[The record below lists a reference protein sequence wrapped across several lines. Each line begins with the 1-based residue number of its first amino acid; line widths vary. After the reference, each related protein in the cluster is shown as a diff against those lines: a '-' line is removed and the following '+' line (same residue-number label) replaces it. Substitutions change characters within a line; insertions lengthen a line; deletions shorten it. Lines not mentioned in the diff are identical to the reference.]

1 MKFHTVFDVLG
12 YILSITVSR
21 ENCLR
26 KRSEYLIILL
36 LYAKWCD
43 ILGGKKANTPNRV
56 FIAFDLG
63 ETNVYL
69 GGNIGGAGKLKQ
81 KIQKERFQWLKDS
94 GLDLGEDPEASPM
107 SSKGGQGYGHCSETI
122 PLVVKML

>member
-12 YILSITVSR
+12 YYLSIIVSR

-26 KRSEYLIILL
+26 KRSEYLLILL

-56 FIAFDLG
+56 FTAFDLG

-81 KIQKERFQWLKDS
+81 KIQKREIPMAERLRIGPWRRPRSLI
-94 GLDLGEDPEASPM
+94 
-107 SSKGGQGYGHCSETI
+107 YVI
-122 PLVVKML
+122 